1 MKDQSKTES
10 VDISILIPYA
20 MEVWDDLGYDIH
32 STPRYLSDSHWDT
45 FVSAYLL
52 RCYTPGRELCLF
64 EIFHFSDLNCENVE
78 VTLQKFGK
86 KGIR

>member
-32 STPRYLSDSHWDT
+32 STPRYLSDSH
-45 FVSAYLL
+45 
-52 RCYTPGRELCLF
+52 
-64 EIFHFSDLNCENVE
+64 
-78 VTLQKFGK
+78 
-86 KGIR
+86 